1 MGDTLVFMNVSL
13 TPTLEKLVQKR
24 VASGRYGSAS
34 EVVREALRLL
44 EQRDRLDHARLRD
57 LRASVDVG
65 IQQLD
70 RGEGMVLND
79 KAVKRIKARGR
90 RRLNARRANP

>member
-1 MGDTLVFMNVSL
+1 MNVSL

-44 EQRDRLDHARLRD
+44 EQRDRLDQARIRD
-57 LRASVDVG
+57 LRASLDFG
-65 IQQLD
+65 IEQLD
-70 RGEGMVLND
+70 RGEGLVLD
-79 KAVKRIKARGR
+79 GKTVKRIKARGR
-90 RRLNARRANP
+90 RRLNAGRATP

>member
-1 MGDTLVFMNVSL
+1 MNVSL
-13 TPTLEKLVQKR
+13 TPALEKLVQRR

-44 EQRDRLDHARLRD
+44 EQRDRLEQARLRD
-57 LRASVDVG
+57 LRAALDLG
-65 IQQLD
+65 TRQLD
-70 RGEGMVLND
+70 RGEGVALDD

-90 RRLNARRANP
+90 RRLKAHNPKP

>member
-1 MGDTLVFMNVSL
+1 MNVSL

-44 EQRDRLDHARLRD
+44 EQRDRLDQARIRD
-57 LRASVDVG
+57 LRASLDLG
-65 IQQLD
+65 IEQLD
-70 RGEGMVLND
+70 HGEGLVLD
-79 KAVKRIKARGR
+79 GKTVKRIKARGR
-90 RRLNARRANP
+90 RRLNARRPTP

>member
-1 MGDTLVFMNVSL
+1 MNVSL
-13 TPTLEKLVQKR
+13 TPALEKAVQKR

-44 EQRDRLDHARLRD
+44 EQRDRLDQARLRD
-57 LRASVDVG
+57 LRASLDVG

-70 RGEGMVLND
+70 RGEGLTLD
-79 KAVKRIKARGR
+79 ESAVRRIKTRGR
-90 RRLNARRANP
+90 RRLNTHRSKT

>member
-1 MGDTLVFMNVSL
+1 MNVSL
-13 TPTLEKLVQKR
+13 TPALEKLVQKR

-44 EQRDRLDHARLRD
+44 EQQDRLDQARLRD

-70 RGEGMVLND
+70 SGEGMVLNA
-79 KAVKRIKARGR
+79 KTVKRIKARGR
-90 RRLNARRANP
+90 RRLHADRAKP